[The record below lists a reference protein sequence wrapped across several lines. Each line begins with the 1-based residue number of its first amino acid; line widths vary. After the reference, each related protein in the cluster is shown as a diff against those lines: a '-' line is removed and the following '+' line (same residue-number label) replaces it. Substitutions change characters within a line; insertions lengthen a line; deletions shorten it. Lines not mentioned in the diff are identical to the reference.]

1 MIELRRLSLC
11 MIVKNEEDCIGR
23 CLDSVKDVVDEIIIV
38 DTGSTDRTIEIC
50 NSYGADVVQFSWKD
64 NFSDARNYGIERATG
79 DWILWL
85 DADEEVDKTER
96 YKLRDSLYQ
105 DNYDLLFIHL
115 VNYYGNDVD
124 SDKVLN
130 VEHSRLFRR
139 DKNFRFV
146 NKIHET
152 LNANEILKTPDEL
165 ERIGRI
171 PVKVYHY
178 GYLNR
183 AVDEKKKYE
192 RNIRMLKKEL
202 DEDNHSPWIHYHIGS
217 EYYRINKFEEA
228 FEHVNKSI
236 VEFILAGYT
245 PPSMLYKL
253 KYSILISLGSFE
265 GAWPGIE
272 KAVALYPD
280 YVDLQFYKGVILYYK
295 DMVSEALEAF
305 EHCIELGENN
315 LKYLVMKGLG
325 SFQAWYYKGL
335 CFEKMG
341 NIEEAIQ
348 AYQKSLSECHTLD
361 AAREALNKLLDKQQP
376 ALEE

>member
-23 CLDSVKDVVDEIIIV
+23 CLESVKDVVDEIIIV

-50 NSYGADVVQFSWKD
+50 NSYGVDVVHYPWND
-64 NFSDARNYGIERATG
+64 NFADARNYGIERATG

-105 DNYDLLFIHL
+105 DDYDLLFIHL
-115 VNYYGNDVD
+115 VNYYGSEVD
-124 SDKVLN
+124 PDKVYN

-139 DKNFRFV
+139 EKGFRFA
-146 NKIHET
+146 NKIHEAI
-152 LNANEILKTPDEL
+152 NVNEILKTEEEL
-165 ERIGRI
+165 ARIGRV
-171 PVKVYHY
+171 PLKVYHY

-192 RNIRMLKKEL
+192 RNITMLKREL
-202 DEDNHSPWIHYHIGS
+202 DDDNHSPWIHYHIGS
-217 EYYRINKFEEA
+217 EYYRINEYEKA

-280 YVDLQFYKGVILYYK
+280 YVDLQFYRGVILYYK
-295 DMVSEALEAF
+295 GMVQEALKAF
-305 EHCIELGENN
+305 DHCIELGEDN
-315 LKYLVMKGLG
+315 LKYLVLKGLG

-335 CFEKMG
+335 CLETLG
-341 NIEEAIQ
+341 EIEEAIN
-348 AYQKSLSECHTLD
+348 AYQTSLSQCDTLD
-361 AAREALNKLLDKQQP
+361 TAREALNKLLDK
-376 ALEE
+376 EVK